1 MSNVLSEAEKQNVIA
16 LGRLGWSLRRIEQ
29 EIGVRRETASAYLK
43 AAGIPVSRPGR
54 RKQGSG
60 AKPAIS
66 ANQVTTDSG
75 TAQPVPL
82 TSLSGKNRR
91 PSPSTCEPF
100 REAIELGLSQGR
112 NAMGIWQDLV
122 SQAGFHGGY
131 QTVKRFVRKLAGPQT
146 RDACAVIVTQ
156 PGEDYGECRVMVRST
171 MEGSSDQQQIGG
183 QERQRFP

>member
-66 ANQVTTDSG
+66 ANPVTTVELYLKAG
-75 TAQPVPL
+75 
-82 TSLSGKNRR
+82 R
-91 PSPSTCEPF
+91 SPFDVNKVYLKT
-100 REAIELGLSQGR
+100 
-112 NAMGIWQDLV
+112 
-122 SQAGFHGGY
+122 
-131 QTVKRFVRKLAGPQT
+131 
-146 RDACAVIVTQ
+146 
-156 PGEDYGECRVMVRST
+156 
-171 MEGSSDQQQIGG
+171 
-183 QERQRFP
+183 